1 MVFLVEWVEIGRHVR
16 RVKRKILRISDVMTS
31 TVVTIEIDDTLQTAK
46 DIFDN
51 TYFHHLPVVG
61 DSTMSDGK
69 LLGVVS
75 DRDLLKVLSPNIG
88 TAAETLKDLSCLNK
102 KVHQVMTRQLI
113 TLEATADIYDAIAI
127 FNRHRV
133 SCIPIVDKSLV
144 IQGILSWRDILKA
157 LERMRK

>member
-1 MVFLVEWVEIGRHVR
+1 MVEIGRHVR

-61 DSTMSDGK
+61 DSAVDYRRTSDGK

-113 TLEATADIYDAIAI
+113 TLESTADIYDAIAI

-133 SCIPIVDKSLV
+133 SCIPIVDDSSV
-144 IQGILSWRDILKA
+144 IQGILSWRYILKA